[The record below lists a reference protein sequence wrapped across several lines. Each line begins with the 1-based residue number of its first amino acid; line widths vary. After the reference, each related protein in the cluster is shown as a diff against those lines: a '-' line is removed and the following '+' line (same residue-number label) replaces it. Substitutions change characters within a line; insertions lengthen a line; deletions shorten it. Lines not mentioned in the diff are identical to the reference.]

1 MKTKRFDFNFRPL
14 QINVGFS
21 IGSSV
26 PDRQTYGANGGE
38 YTPDYTVTPV
48 IIQPNVSRM
57 DKDEILLRTNQSV
70 SY

>member
-14 QINVGFS
+14 QINVSFS
-21 IGSSV
+21 IDGSV
-26 PDRQTYGANGGE
+26 PNRQTYDANNAE

-57 DKDEILLRTNQSV
+57 DKDV
-70 SY
+70 S